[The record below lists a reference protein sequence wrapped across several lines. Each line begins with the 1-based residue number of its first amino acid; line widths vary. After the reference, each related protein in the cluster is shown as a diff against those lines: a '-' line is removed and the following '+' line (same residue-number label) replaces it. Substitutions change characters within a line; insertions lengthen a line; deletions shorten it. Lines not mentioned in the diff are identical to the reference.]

1 MDGSAPLELGEA
13 GRLPVDVVLQRLGS
27 SQNGLSTSDAAA
39 RLKQF
44 GPNSLGTHRTTA
56 LQILVRQLRNP
67 LLILLAGAAA
77 VSFAVSDRT
86 SALIILGISGLSVGL
101 SFVNEFRAEKVA
113 EELHAR
119 IQHRELVLR
128 DGTVHQVDVTDL
140 VPGDVVLLDV
150 GDVVPADLR
159 LIASGA
165 MECDE
170 AVVTG
175 ESMPV
180 AKTDAA
186 TPAGDSP
193 LDLPSCALMGTV
205 VKSGSGRGVVVRT
218 GRASTFGKIAAQI
231 RRAPAETA
239 FETGLRDFSL
249 LLVKVTAILVVPIFV
264 LNAVFGRPVLDSL
277 LFALA
282 IAVGMTPQ
290 LLPAVVTVSLSF
302 GARKLAARSVLV
314 KRLIS
319 IEDLGN
325 ITVLFTDKTG
335 TLTQGA
341 INFEAAV
348 DPSGQ
353 PSNDVF
359 RLGLI
364 CNSAQLDDK
373 GVPKGNPLDVAL
385 WQAPQANHDLLQ
397 GVKRDSLIPF
407 DYDRQRITVVVDDS
421 SRRRVVT
428 KGAPEAVL
436 RRCGDVP
443 QAAKDWL
450 NAAFDAGQRVV
461 AVAAGDAG
469 SSDAPPTEEN
479 MHLEGFLVF
488 NDPIKPDAARS
499 LQRLAQLA
507 VEVKVIT
514 GDNDR
519 VARRL
524 CADVGMPVK
533 GVLVGSEIEGMD
545 DASLAKAIAETTIF
559 SRVTPEQKSR
569 VIRLERTLG
578 SDVGFLGDG
587 VNDAV
592 ALHDADVGISVD
604 SGTDVA
610 KDAADI
616 VLLDKDLG
624 ILADGVLEGRQI
636 FSNTIKYVLMG
647 TSSNFGNM
655 FSAAG
660 ASLFLPFLPM
670 SATQILLLNLLY
682 DSSEISIPTD
692 RVDPEMVRRPAHW
705 DIGFI
710 RRFMILFGPISSV
723 FDFATFGV
731 MIFIFHAGEHL
742 FQSGWFVESLATQTL
757 VIFVIRTRRVPFL
770 RSRPGTLLAAA
781 SIGCVLV
788 GVSIPFSP
796 LAGWF
801 GFSPLPPLYFLV
813 VGVMVTI
820 YLVLAELAKVLFY
833 RWVKP
838 DKPVSIA
845 LAAPQRRVHRL
856 QTNWWSRGPAP
867 GRA

>member
-1 MDGSAPLELGEA
+1 MSISSSLELSEA
-13 GRLPVDVVLQRLGS
+13 GRLPAADVMARLETS
-27 SQNGLSTSDAAA
+27 PAGLSTAEASA
-39 RLKQF
+39 RLRQF

-56 LQILVRQLRNP
+56 LEILLRQLRNP

-86 SALIILGISGLSVGL
+86 SALIILAISGLSVGL
-101 SFVNEFRAEKVA
+101 SFANEFRAERVA

-119 IQHRELVLR
+119 IQHRELVVR

-159 LIASGA
+159 LIESAA

-205 VKSGSGRGVVVRT
+205 VKAGRARGVVIRT
-218 GRASTFGKIAAQI
+218 GRASSFGKIAAQI

-249 LLVKVTAILVVPIFV
+249 LLVKVTAVLVVPIFL

-302 GARKLAARSVLV
+302 GARKLAARRVLV

-335 TLTQGA
+335 TLTEGA
-341 INFEAAV
+341 INFVSGVDASGNPSAA
-348 DPSGQ
+348 
-353 PSNDVF
+353 VF

-364 CNSAQLDDK
+364 CNSAELDDK
-373 GVPKGNPLDVAL
+373 GQPKGNPLDVAL
-385 WQAPQANHDLLQ
+385 WQAPQAKPDLLQ
-397 GVKRDSLIPF
+397 GVKRLSMVPF
-407 DYDRQRITVVVDDS
+407 DYERQRITVTVDDS
-421 SRRRVVT
+421 SQRRVIT
-428 KGAPEAVL
+428 KGAPEAIFE
-436 RRCGDVP
+436 RCRDVP
-443 QAAKDWL
+443 QAARDWL
-450 NAAFDAGQRVV
+450 GAAFDAGQRVV
-461 AVAAGDAG
+461 AVASG
-469 SSDAPPTEEN
+469 SAEEE
-479 MHLEGFLVF
+479 MQLDGFLVF
-488 NDPIKPDAARS
+488 NDPLKDDAAQS
-499 LQRLAQLA
+499 LERLAQLA

-524 CADVGMPVK
+524 CSDVGMPVK
-533 GVLVGSEIEGMD
+533 GVLVGSQIESMD
-545 DASLAKAIAETTIF
+545 DKALGAALPQTTIF

-569 VIRLERTLG
+569 VIRVQRSLG

-604 SGTDVA
+604 SATDVA

-682 DSSEISIPTD
+682 DTSEISIPTD
-692 RVDPEMVRRPAHW
+692 RVDPEMVQRPAHW

-710 RRFMILFGPISSV
+710 RRFMVLFGPISSV

-731 MIFIFHAGEHL
+731 MLLIFHAHEHL

-781 SIGCVLV
+781 SIGCVVV
-788 GVSIPFSP
+788 GASIPFSP

-801 GFSPLPPLYFLV
+801 GFSPLPPFYFLV
-813 VGVMVTI
+813 VGLMVI
-820 YLVLAELAKVLFY
+820 VYLALAELAKVLFY

-838 DKPVSIA
+838 EGPVSIE
-845 LAAPQRRVHRL
+845 LPEHQRRVHRL
-856 QTNWWSRGPAP
+856 QTNWWTRRAAP
-867 GRA
+867 SGV